1 MVLTAAHVW
10 RRRALR
16 AGLPGLQFGVSPSPG
31 TCVPNYAVA
40 LRTPKFYSLG
50 EGEPAELAS
59 LNLMR
64 AVDEHAVLPNE
75 KSLQGNHRKSTF
87 SVIEGFGG
95 EFSNLSKNSERW
107 FRPSENAERGGYH
120 GMGGYTTYKSNDA
133 YRLHSRLPLD
143 LNDPERHLNLPRIEL
158 YIAPNGGIDRP
169 HQRSD
174 QTPET
179 NMGRLAG
186 RPNSKWLD
194 LLAQVSAAWL
204 QRRSKKPCAVC
215 RPVHPVIQQENR
227 SLSSLTRKPSTAL
240 ARPYLPERLPRVPG
254 EIGLSSERID
264 LRDTP
269 PTFASN

>member
-1 MVLTAAHVW
+1 MLTTVHAW

-16 AGLPGLQFGVSPSPG
+16 AGLPGLQFDVSPSAG

-40 LRTPKFYSLG
+40 LRTPKFFSLS

-64 AVDEHAVLPNE
+64 VGDEHAVLPNE

-87 SVIEGFGG
+87 SVIEGLGG

-133 YRLHSRLPLD
+133 YRLHLRLPLD

-158 YIAPNGGIDRP
+158 YIASNGGIDRP

-186 RPNSKWLD
+186 RPNSSWLA
-194 LLAQVSAAWL
+194 LFRPVSATWP
-204 QRRSKKPCAVC
+204 QRRNKKPCSVC

-227 SLSSLTRKPSTAL
+227 SRSSLTHQPSTGL
-240 ARPYLPERLPRVPG
+240 ARACLPETLPRVLG
-254 EIGLSSERID
+254 EIGISWERIG
-264 LRDTP
+264 LRGTP
-269 PTFASN
+269 PTLASN